1 MTEQPDGTDGARG
14 VGRVLGDIGT
24 NVIYE
29 DDKVRVWRLKLGPGE
44 ESPVHRHD
52 LDHLLVQVSGD
63 RIAVIPE
70 PDTQGPFTEMLE
82 ADVVPG
88 AVVHVRRGG
97 VERARNV
104 GSLPYLEVIVELKE
118 SVTKEAGPTPAEAC

>member
-1 MTEQPDGTDGARG
+1 LTERPDDTDGGRG
-14 VGRVLGDIGT
+14 GDAGRVLGDIGT

-44 ESPVHRHD
+44 ESPVHRHE

-88 AVVHVRRGG
+88 AVVHVHHGG

-118 SVTKEAGPTPAEAC
+118 SAAPEAGRSLG

>member
-1 MTEQPDGTDGARG
+1 LTEQPDGPDG
-14 VGRVLGDIGT
+14 GRVANAGRVMGDIGT
-24 NVIYE
+24 KLVYE
-29 DDKVRVWRLKLGPGE
+29 DDLVRVWRLSLGPGE
-44 ESPVHRHD
+44 ESPVHRHE

-63 RIAVIPE
+63 RIAVLPE

-104 GSLPYLEVIVELKE
+104 GALPYLEVIVELKG
-118 SVTKEAGPTPAEAC
+118 SAAEADRRGS

>member
-1 MTEQPDGTDGARG
+1 MIGPPDGSG
-14 VGRVLGDIGT
+14 VERASSDSRVLGDIGT
-24 NVIYE
+24 NVIFE
-29 DDKVRVWRLKLGPGE
+29 DDKVRVWRLKLAPGE
-44 ESPVHRHD
+44 ESPIHRHE
-52 LDHLLVQVSGD
+52 LDHLLIQVGGD
-63 RIAVIPE
+63 RIAVLPE

-88 AVVHVRRGG
+88 AVVHVRHGG

-118 SVTKEAGPTPAEAC
+118 PRPD

>member
-1 MTEQPDGTDGARG
+1 VSVERVFGDVGTK
-14 VGRVLGDIGT
+14 VV
-24 NVIYE
+24 YE
-29 DDKVRVWRLKLGPGE
+29 DDWVRVWRLRLGPGE
-44 ESPVHRHD
+44 ESPVHRHE

-70 PDTQGPFTEMLE
+70 PDTQGPYTEVLE

-88 AVVHVRRGG
+88 AVVHVRKGG

-104 GSLPYLEVIVELKE
+104 GTRPYLEVIVELKE
-118 SVTKEAGPTPAEAC
+118 PRQD

>member
-1 MTEQPDGTDGARG
+1 MSDD
-14 VGRVLGDIGT
+14 RVFGDIGT
-24 NVIYE
+24 KVVYE
-29 DDKVRVWRLKLGPGE
+29 DDTVRVWRLRLAPGE
-44 ESPVHRHD
+44 ESPIHRHT

-70 PDTQGPFTEMLE
+70 PDTQGPYREVLE
-82 ADVVPG
+82 ADVIPG

-104 GSLPYLEVIVELKE
+104 GAEPYLEVIVELKE
-118 SVTKEAGPTPAEAC
+118 PPLDTDSVSPPPGS

>member
-1 MTEQPDGTDGARG
+1 MSDD
-14 VGRVLGDIGT
+14 RVFGDIGT
-24 NVIYE
+24 KVVYE
-29 DDKVRVWRLKLGPGE
+29 DDGVRIWQLALRPGE
-44 ESPVHRHD
+44 DSAIHRHE
-52 LDHLLVQVSGD
+52 LDHLLIQVSGD

-70 PDTQGPFTEMLE
+70 PDTKGPFREVLE

-104 GSLPYLEVIVELKE
+104 GSQAYLEVIVELKGE
-118 SVTKEAGPTPAEAC
+118 NQASE